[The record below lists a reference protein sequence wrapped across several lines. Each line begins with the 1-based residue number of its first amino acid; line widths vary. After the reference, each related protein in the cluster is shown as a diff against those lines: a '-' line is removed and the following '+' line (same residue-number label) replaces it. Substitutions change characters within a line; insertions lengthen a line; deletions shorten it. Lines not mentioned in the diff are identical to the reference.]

1 METGARYRLD
11 ALPPGTQIGGYT
23 IEDVLGHG
31 GFGIVYRARHTELG
45 LVVAIK
51 EYFPVELAVRDGVAA
66 QARSV
71 GSVGAFDDGLKRFR
85 QEAQALVV
93 LQDHPSVVTCRD
105 FFRANGTAYLVMDYV
120 EGLPLSETIRG
131 REAEGRPVGEADLRA
146 IAVPLLEGLARVH
159 AAGLIHRDIKPSNI
173 LVRQQDGRPVLI
185 DFGAAKQAVAER
197 TKSMAPYTEGYAA
210 LEQVAEGELGSWT
223 DMYAMGALLWRMV
236 AGGNPPW
243 EPPNPVKVEQ
253 RAMARV
259 QGKPDPQPS
268 ARQLGAGR
276 FSRRL
281 LDAIDRCMALD
292 EANRV
297 RDAVALL
304 GPIRGRE
311 ASVPAHSVQ
320 YSAGADRRERPE
332 RQSGGG
338 SLAEKTLPDETR
350 QRHWRIGSAGV
361 AIALAAVVWTV
372 WYAHW
377 PSPSENLPLRESDP
391 ALPVAESEHAPSF
404 GVETVPEGATVALL
418 NGPEPY
424 RRGMPLR
431 PGSYEVAV
439 SAPGHEERRVRIQHG
454 KGKTPHVIALDRV
467 ESTSEDLADL
477 DQTAP
482 VSGKHRQPPSDDGNS
497 TLRESDPALPVAES
511 EHAPSFGVETVP
523 EGATVALL
531 NGPEPYRRGMPLRP
545 GSYEV
550 AVSAP
555 GHEERRVRIQ
565 HGKGKTPHVIAL
577 DRVESTSE
585 DLADLDQE
593 APGSPKRQQPPSI
606 REKPHGKSPLERLS
620 QACEGGDMP
629 ACSDLGVTYGTGY
642 GVARDSARAAALYRR
657 ACEGG
662 DMGGC
667 FNLGASY
674 QDGKG
679 VARDLERAVEFYRQA
694 CEGGDMRGCSNL
706 GTRYSR
712 GDGVAQDA
720 ARAVAFYERACE
732 GGLMLGCSNLGK
744 SYANGWGVMRDLKRA
759 AALYRRACEG
769 GEMQGCF
776 NLGFSYQNG
785 EGLTRD
791 SERAVEFYLRA
802 CEGDVMDGCFNL
814 GILYA
819 GGKGVARDPRHA
831 AEFYRRA
838 CEGGDMGGCF
848 NLGFS
853 YQNGEGVARDLE
865 RAVEL
870 HRQACEG
877 GYMRGCLNLG
887 IRYSRGDG
895 VAQDAARAVALYERA
910 CEGGDMQG
918 CYNLGVSHANGEGVA
933 RDPRRAT
940 ALYGRACEGGVMN
953 GCSNLGRSYFDGESV
968 SRDRERAASL
978 FRRACEGGSID
989 GCVNL
994 GACYYSGAGVAR
1006 DRKHAATLFRRAC
1019 EGGAMQGCFN
1029 LGVSYQKGKGVARDR
1044 ERAAT
1049 LFRRACEGGYL
1060 LACAQ

>member
-1 METGARYRLD
+1 
-11 ALPPGTQIGGYT
+11 
-23 IEDVLGHG
+23 
-31 GFGIVYRARHTELG
+31 
-45 LVVAIK
+45 
-51 EYFPVELAVRDGVAA
+51 
-66 QARSV
+66 
-71 GSVGAFDDGLKRFR
+71 
-85 QEAQALVV
+85 
-93 LQDHPSVVTCRD
+93 
-105 FFRANGTAYLVMDYV
+105 MDYV

-197 TKSMAPYTEGYAA
+197 TKSMAPFTEGYAA

-477 DQTAP
+477 DQ
-482 VSGKHRQPPSDDGNS
+482 
-497 TLRESDPALPVAES
+497 
-511 EHAPSFGVETVP
+511 
-523 EGATVALL
+523 
-531 NGPEPYRRGMPLRP
+531 
-545 GSYEV
+545 
-550 AVSAP
+550 
-555 GHEERRVRIQ
+555 
-565 HGKGKTPHVIAL
+565 
-577 DRVESTSE
+577 
-585 DLADLDQE
+585 E

-629 ACSDLGVTYGTGY
+629 ACSDLGVTYETGD

-662 DMGGC
+662 
-667 FNLGASY
+667 A
-674 QDGKG
+674 
-679 VARDLERAVEFYRQA
+679 
-694 CEGGDMRGCSNL
+694 
-706 GTRYSR
+706 
-712 GDGVAQDA
+712 
-720 ARAVAFYERACE
+720 
-732 GGLMLGCSNLGK
+732 
-744 SYANGWGVMRDLKRA
+744 
-759 AALYRRACEG
+759 
-769 GEMQGCF
+769 MQGCF

-785 EGLTRD
+785 EGVTRD
-791 SERAVEFYLRA
+791 SERAV
-802 CEGDVMDGCFNL
+802 
-814 GILYA
+814 
-819 GGKGVARDPRHA
+819 
-831 AEFYRRA
+831 EFYRRA

-848 NLGFS
+848 NLGGS
-853 YQNGEGVARDLE
+853 YDSGEGVVLDRE
-865 RAVEL
+865 RAAARY
-870 HRQACEG
+870 RQVCEG
-877 GYMRGCLNLG
+877 GDMRGCLNLG
-887 IRYSRGDG
+887 NRYWRGDG
-895 VAQDAARAVALYERA
+895 VSQDAARAVALYERA
-910 CEGGDMQG
+910 CEGGLMPG
-918 CYNLGVSHANGEGVA
+918 CSNLGKSYADGRGVT
-933 RDPRRAT
+933 RDLERAA
-940 ALYGRACEGGVMN
+940 ALYRRACEGGAMQGCSNPGFSYQNGEGVTRDSERAVEFYRRACEGGIMD
-953 GCSNLGRSYFDGESV
+953 GCSNLGVSYFNGESV

-978 FRRACEGGSID
+978 FRRACEGGHML
-989 GCVNL
+989 V
-994 GACYYSGAGVAR
+994 
-1006 DRKHAATLFRRAC
+1006 
-1019 EGGAMQGCFN
+1019 
-1029 LGVSYQKGKGVARDR
+1029 
-1044 ERAAT
+1044 
-1049 LFRRACEGGYL
+1049 
-1060 LACAQ
+1060 CAQ